1 MQLLFPLL
9 QRYGRGKDDGHWF
22 TLCLNLKAKRFE
34 VLDSMRCEGDSSMI
48 DFATRIMEAI
58 KAVWLISYSSS
69 RKQIEDYELV
79 YIDVMKQDN
88 P

>member
-1 MQLLFPLL
+1 
-9 QRYGRGKDDGHWF
+9 
-22 TLCLNLKAKRFE
+22 
-34 VLDSMRCEGDSSMI
+34 MRCEGDSSMI

-88 P
+88 T